1 MAPGLKQQTLMKF
14 ILLFLV
20 FLQCSLLADKVVI
33 KDGSVL
39 IGTVTEIEDGNLTLE
54 TDFAGNLRIPVSQ
67 ISSINS
73 ESEISLRLE
82 DNRTFNNKIIP
93 ADGGRIGLEGSD
105 LSFDF
110 MQIRHLWSEDT
121 EDPLVL
127 VEKKKAEALLMKWSH
142 SLGFD
147 FMGSSGNTDD
157 FGLGLR
163 ADSTYGNKFR
173 EYDLYLAYNNS
184 SKKDVTVVD
193 ETKFG
198 VEYDSKFYERLAW
211 YAKTDL
217 ENDRLEKIDLRAT
230 AAVGLKYFWIKNNSY
245 DLSARSGIA
254 FRLEEYQSSTNSTLS
269 EPALDFGLEY
279 SHKIKDF
286 ISLESDLTYVPSVND
301 FADFLLSN
309 DFALVVPL
317 DKEDNWN
324 LRSGINGT
332 YNSTPVQGKDELDLK
347 YYLRLVYRLN

>member
-1 MAPGLKQQTLMKF
+1 MKF

-20 FLQCSLLADKVVI
+20 FIQCSLLADKVVI

-39 IGTVTEIEDGNLTLE
+39 IGTVTKIEDGNLTLE

-93 ADGGRIGLEGSD
+93 ADEGRIGLEGND

-110 MQIRHLWSEDT
+110 MQIRHLWSGDA

-127 VEKKKAEALLMKWSH
+127 LEKKKAETLLMKWSH

-184 SKKDVTVVD
+184 SKKGVTVVD

-301 FADFLLSN
+301 FTDFLLSN

-332 YNSTPVQGKDELDLK
+332 YNSTPVQGKDEVDLK
-347 YYLRLVYRLN
+347 YYIRLVYRLN

>member
-1 MAPGLKQQTLMKF
+1 MKF
-14 ILLFLV
+14 ILLSLLS
-20 FLQCSLLADKVVI
+20 LQFSLLADQVVI

-39 IGTVTEIEDGNLTLE
+39 IGTVTGIVDGNLTIE

-67 ISSINS
+67 VSSINS
-73 ESEISLRLE
+73 ESVISLRLD
-82 DNRTFNNKIIP
+82 DNRTFNNKVIP
-93 ADGGRIGLEGSD
+93 ADDGRIGLEGND

-110 MQIRHLWSEDT
+110 AQIRHLWSEDS

-127 VEKKKAEALLMKWSH
+127 FEKEKAKALLMKWSH
-142 SLGFD
+142 SIGFD
-147 FMGSSGNTDD
+147 FTGSTGNTED

-184 SKKDVTVVD
+184 SKKDVTIVN

-198 VEYDSKFYERLAW
+198 VEYDSKFYDRLAW
-211 YAKTDL
+211 YVKTDL
-217 ENDRLEKIDLRAT
+217 ENDRLEKIDIRAT
-230 AAVGLKYFWIKNNSY
+230 AALGLKYFWVKNNSY

-254 FRLEEYQSSTNSTLS
+254 FRFEKYQSPNTATLS

-279 SHKIKDF
+279 SYKIKDF
-286 ISLESDLTYVPSVND
+286 ISLESDVTYVPSVND
-301 FADFLLSN
+301 FTDFLLSN

-317 DKEDNWN
+317 GKEDNWN

-332 YNSTPVQGKDELDLK
+332 YNSTPVPGKEELDLK

>member
-1 MAPGLKQQTLMKF
+1 MMR
-14 ILLFLV
+14 ILLSLLL
-20 FLQCSLLADKVVI
+20 LQVSLLADKVII

-39 IGTVTEIEDGNLTLE
+39 IGTVTKIVDGNLTLV

-73 ESEISLRLE
+73 DSAISLRLD

-93 ADGGRIGLEGSD
+93 ADDERIGLEGNN

-110 MQIRHLWSEDT
+110 TQIRHLWSVGA

-127 VEKKKAEALLMKWSH
+127 VEQKKAEALLMKWSH
-142 SLGFD
+142 SIGFD
-147 FMGSSGNTDD
+147 FTGSSGNTDD

-198 VEYDSKFYERLAW
+198 AEYDSKFYERLAW

-230 AAVGLKYFWIKNNSY
+230 AALGLKYFWIKNNSY
-245 DLSARSGIA
+245 DLSARAGIA
-254 FRLEEYQSSTNSTLS
+254 FRLEEYQSANNSTLS

-279 SHKIKDF
+279 SHKIRDF
-286 ISLESDLTYVPSVND
+286 ISLETDLTYVPSVND
-301 FADFLLSN
+301 FTDFLLSN
-309 DFALVVPL
+309 DFALVLPL
-317 DKEDNWN
+317 DKKDNWN

-332 YNSTPVQGKDELDLK
+332 YNSTPVSGKDELDLK
-347 YYLRLVYRLN
+347 YYLRLVYRLD